1 MFVATSCWFQLI
13 TFQFNFKLALKEN
26 SLDKQKDMDHTFC
39 FTIRCGT
46 PKWNNHVV
54 FRPIIRWYDIEAKS
68 DLIQK
73 LWKRL
78 NKKNLWNL
86 GTEVNHSEMKEIKSV
101 KLRDNLKIHQRQT
114 GHIVISI
121 QMMRHLFLAVANII
135 SEHRSIRKK
144 IL

>member
-1 MFVATSCWFQLI
+1 MILKQSLI
-13 TFQFNFKLALKEN
+13 SYKSFEN
-26 SLDKQKDMDHTFC
+26 DSM
-39 FTIRCGT
+39 
-46 PKWNNHVV
+46 
-54 FRPIIRWYDIEAKS
+54 
-68 DLIQK
+68 
-73 LWKRL
+73 
-78 NKKNLWNL
+78 KKNLWNL

-121 QMMRHLFLAVANII
+121 QMTRHLFLAVANII